1 MKFKQFEDPSLRKR
15 VQNNKYQIKYKER
28 VAKMAKLEDPELT
41 SSYRHK
47 KIIGIM
53 EQLLTRKTREL
64 AENIFNN
71 KRCKGGTNHNRTDR
85 RAKTHYSQDPC
96 SWSGEPQMGG

>member
-1 MKFKQFEDPSLRKR
+1 M
-15 VQNNKYQIKYKER
+15 ER

-41 SSYRHK
+41 SSYRHN

-71 KRCKGGTNHNRTDR
+71 KRCKGRTNHNRTDR
-85 RAKTHYSQDPC
+85 RAKTHYRQDPC
-96 SWSGEPQMGG
+96 SWSGDTNGRIITFAKILPKE

>member
-1 MKFKQFEDPSLRKR
+1 
-15 VQNNKYQIKYKER
+15 
-28 VAKMAKLEDPELT
+28 MAKLEDPELT
-41 SSYRHK
+41 SSYRHN

-71 KRCKGGTNHNRTDR
+71 KDVKEEPTITGQIGGLRHII
-85 RAKTHYSQDPC
+85 AKTHAPGQVSHKWEDNYICKDSSQRVRGPSVTLSSQD
-96 SWSGEPQMGG
+96 

>member
-1 MKFKQFEDPSLRKR
+1 
-15 VQNNKYQIKYKER
+15 
-28 VAKMAKLEDPELT
+28 MAKLEDPELT

-64 AENIFNN
+64 GPLAL
-71 KRCKGGTNHNRTDR
+71 G
-85 RAKTHYSQDPC
+85 A
-96 SWSGEPQMGG
+96 

>member
-1 MKFKQFEDPSLRKR
+1 MKFKQYEDPSLRKR
-15 VQNNKYQIKYKER
+15 VQHYKYQIKYKER

-41 SSYRHK
+41 SSYRHN

-53 EQLLTRKTREL
+53 EQLLMRKTREL

-71 KRCKGGTNHNRTDR
+71 
-85 RAKTHYSQDPC
+85 
-96 SWSGEPQMGG
+96 

>member
-1 MKFKQFEDPSLRKR
+1 MKFKQYEDPSLRKR
-15 VQNNKYQIKYKER
+15 VQNYKYQIKYKER

-41 SSYRHK
+41 SSYRHN

-53 EQLLTRKTREL
+53 EQLLMRKTREL

-71 KRCKGGTNHNRTDR
+71 
-85 RAKTHYSQDPC
+85 
-96 SWSGEPQMGG
+96 